1 MLTNRCAS
9 QEGSTC
15 SIHKIKA
22 NEFKHLNPLVMQCQ
36 AVYTLEAIGPTLQQE
51 TKESESHSATLSQ
64 YGRNKSW

>member
-15 SIHKIKA
+15 SIHKSKA
-22 NEFKHLNPLVMQCQ
+22 NEFKHLNPFVMQCQ

-64 YGRNKSW
+64 YRGNKSG